1 MNCVIIDD
9 EELPKKILAK
19 LISQTTALDLIE
31 VFDNPIEGLK
41 FINNDENTI
50 DLIFLDILMPNF
62 SGFDL
67 LRAIRSNAQ
76 IILISS
82 AKDYALNAFEYS
94 NITDYL
100 LKPFQKDRFNKAID
114 KAVLQ
119 NNNLNILNSRS
130 TTVELSESEK
140 EIFINTDKRLIKIKV
155 SEIEY
160 IEASGNFINIKTF
173 NQMHLTY
180 SSLKKIEAK
189 LPASSFIRVHRS
201 FIINYKEIIDIQD
214 NSVLINNKLI
224 PISRRYKTQLI
235 KRINLL

>member
-114 KAVLQ
+114 KAILQ

-160 IEASGNFINIKTF
+160 IEASGNFINLKTF

-214 NSVLINNKLI
+214 NSVSINNKLI

>member
-130 TTVELSESEK
+130 TTVGLSESEK

>member
-130 TTVELSESEK
+130 TMVELSESEK

-173 NQMHLTY
+173 NQLHLTY

-201 FIINYKEIIDIQD
+201 FIINYKEIIDIKD

>member
-119 NNNLNILNSRS
+119 NNNLSILNSRS

-160 IEASGNFINIKTF
+160 IEASGNFINIKTV

>member
-67 LRAIRSNAQ
+67 LRAIRTNAQ

-119 NNNLNILNSRS
+119 NNNLSILSSRS

-160 IEASGNFINIKTF
+160 IEASGNFINIKTV

-235 KRINLL
+235 NRINLL

>member
-160 IEASGNFINIKTF
+160 IEASGNFINIKTV